1 MRVGWVR
8 REVSVED
15 RRRFA
20 LYITES
26 GKRMLESARKLI
38 EQHEADLAAPL
49 SAAER
54 IELARLLK
62 KIISR

>member
-1 MRVGWVR
+1 
-8 REVSVED
+8 VED